1 MSNLYETLSVEKDA
15 TDQELKK
22 AYKEK
27 AMETHPDKGGS
38 TEAFDQV
45 RKAYLTLSQP
55 HSRKRYDETG
65 KVDDNYFIS
74 EEDRI
79 RKLAVERVIQ
89 LFGDTILTYV
99 KTGGDVFTIMSQKA
113 YQNQANAEKTMTG
126 HKKAQEMLGKY
137 RKRVKRKK
145 NKGVDFIKAWF
156 DQQERE
162 LKHQIA
168 ITKEDIDIWKK
179 TQFFIKEYEWIGIDE
194 VNRPI
199 ITIPRFESMWGN
211 TTDSTSSSIL

>member
-1 MSNLYETLSVEKDA
+1 MNDLYNTLGVKKDA
-15 TDQELKK
+15 TDQEIKK

-27 AMETHPDKGGS
+27 AMETHPDKGGN

-45 RKAYLTLSQP
+45 HKAYLTLSQP

-65 KVDDNYFIS
+65 TVDDNCFMS
-74 EEDRI
+74 KEERI
-79 RKLAVERVIQ
+79 QKLAVERVIQ

-99 KTGGDVFTIMSQKA
+99 KTGGDIFTMMSQKA
-113 YQNQANAEKTMTG
+113 YENQANAEKTMMG

-145 NKGVDFIKAWF
+145 SKGVDFIKAWF

-162 LKHQIA
+162 LKNQIA
-168 ITKEDIDIWKK
+168 ITKEDIDIWTK
-179 TQFFIKEYEWIGIDE
+179 TQSFIKEYEWIGAE
-194 VNRPI
+194 ANRPSMI
-199 ITIPRFESMWGN
+199 IQGFGSMWGGTARS
-211 TTDSTSSSIL
+211 TTSAL